1 MRGIKTTDVRH
12 IFQGLAALFIIITG
26 IKLSTTLV
34 IPLLLSALLA
44 LLANPV
50 VDFLARFRVPRILGI
65 LFTLTAFVIFA
76 LLFLGNVASTVQE
89 FTAALPGYREQLTE
103 AFNNAEVFLTEKN
116 IHIDLKTLMDS
127 FDPSALV
134 SLLTN
139 MIGKLGSTMSF
150 ALLIFIA
157 AIFMLLEAPLLPG
170 KLRMALS
177 SPDHELQSMRRF
189 LHAFNRYVALKTLIS
204 MLTGLLV
211 GLMLW
216 AKGVNFYVLWGL
228 VAFLFNFIPNVG
240 SIVAAIPGILLT
252 LLQFGYGDAMLVMAG
267 YLAINILIGNI
278 IEPNVMGQGLG
289 LSPLVVFLSLM
300 FWGWLLGPVGM
311 ILSVPLTMFIK
322 IMMESSERWRNA
334 AILLGPEDAAHGNKT
349 TANEY
354 NPGNDS

>member
-1 MRGIKTTDVRH
+1 MRGIKTTHVRH
-12 IFQGLAALFIIITG
+12 IFQGLAALIIIMTG
-26 IKLSTTLV
+26 IKLGSTLV

-50 VDFLARFRVPRILGI
+50 VNLLARFRIPRILGI
-65 LFTLTAFVIFA
+65 VFTLTAFVIFT
-76 LLFLGNVASTVQE
+76 LFFLGNVASTVQE
-89 FTAALPGYREQLTE
+89 FTAALPGYREQMTETFKSAQVYLTQI
-103 AFNNAEVFLTEKN
+103 N
-116 IHIDLKTLMDS
+116 IHVDLNTFMDS

-150 ALLIFIA
+150 ALLILIA
-157 AIFMLLEAPLLPG
+157 TIFMLLEAPLLPG

-189 LHAFNRYVALKTLIS
+189 LRSFNRYVALKTLIS
-204 MLTGLLV
+204 MFTGLLV
-211 GLMLW
+211 GVMLW

-252 LLQFGYGDAMLVMAG
+252 LLQFGYGDAMLVLAG
-267 YLAINILIGNI
+267 YLAINVLIGNI

-289 LSPLVVFLSLM
+289 LSPLVVFLSLI

-322 IMMESSERWRNA
+322 IMMESSNRWRSV
-334 AILLGPEDAAHGNKT
+334 AILLGPDDSAEQHG
-349 TANEY
+349 
-354 NPGNDS
+354 

>member
-1 MRGIKTTDVRH
+1 MQGIKTTHVRH
-12 IFQGLAALFIIITG
+12 IFQGLAALIIIMTG
-26 IKLSTTLV
+26 IKLGSTLV

-44 LLANPV
+44 LLANPL
-50 VDFLARFRVPRILGI
+50 VDLLARFKIPRILGI
-65 LFTLTAFVIFA
+65 IFTLTAFVIFA
-76 LLFLGNVASTVQE
+76 LFFLGNVASTVQE
-89 FTAALPGYREQLTE
+89 FTAALPGYRQQLTE
-103 AFNNAEVFLTEKN
+103 TFTSAQIYLAEKN
-116 IHIDLKTLMDS
+116 IHVDLKTFTDA

-150 ALLIFIA
+150 ALLILIA
-157 AIFMLLEAPLLPG
+157 TIFMLLEAPLLPG
-170 KLRMALS
+170 KLRIALS

-189 LHAFNRYVALKTLIS
+189 LRSFNRYVALKTLIS
-204 MLTGLLV
+204 MFTGILV
-211 GLMLW
+211 GVMLW

-267 YLAINILIGNI
+267 YLAINVLIGNI

-289 LSPLVVFLSLM
+289 LSPLVVFLSLI

-322 IMMESSERWRNA
+322 IMMESSKRWRNV
-334 AILLGPEDAAHGNKT
+334 AILLGPD
-349 TANEY
+349 
-354 NPGNDS
+354 DSAEQSGQKNI